1 MELVTGHGA
10 SEHITAA
17 QVSRLIQGVTVM
29 DDTTVYRLNVG
40 NDCAIGVNGLTVGIS
55 TGEMV
60 LHGYH
65 TTFEDAETL
74 TLDPTLDAAKSRID
88 KICLI
93 ISEDLTT
100 GIQSAYIQVVQGT
113 EATTPTT
120 PATPST
126 PTSPTEL
133 YMGVG
138 VIATV
143 TVSDT
148 VIASYVD
155 NTDLY
160 AGSFVTKA
168 EFDTNIA
175 NIAPIEA
182 TSTASKAYSVGSQL
196 IYNGLLYKVD
206 SAIAQGATLTPGGNI
221 SLSPTVEAQIASVK
235 SSLTWEKIN
244 NSAISVTALNTDK
257 TESFSY
263 TKAEIHEILIKTE
276 SGDTVFGVQNGIT
289 GNGSANVS
297 KTINATNYKGTMFI
311 DINVDFNNKSI
322 SVTLNL
328 KEMGAMDNATNRGKM
343 TVIAVR

>member
-40 NDCAIGVNGLTVGIS
+40 NNCAIGVNGLTVGIS

-88 KICLI
+88 KLCLI

-113 EATTPTT
+113 ESTTPTA

-160 AGSFVTKA
+160 AGSFVTKT

-182 TSTASKAYSVGSQL
+182 TSTASKAYAVGNQL

-221 SLSPTVEAQIASVK
+221 SLSPDVEAQIASLR
-235 SSLTWEKIN
+235 SSLAEKVSFSSNISGVTN
-244 NSAISVTALNTDK
+244 IELFAIYGTGSAIAGQTNYLGTLNIPSGKTLLNAIFAPNANLPIVITSPGSNKEVYAYSVSYTG
-257 TESFSY
+257 EFSY
-263 TKAEIHEILIKTE
+263 
-276 SGDTVFGVQNGIT
+276 
-289 GNGSANVS
+289 
-297 KTINATNYKGTMFI
+297 
-311 DINVDFNNKSI
+311 
-322 SVTLNL
+322 
-328 KEMGAMDNATNRGKM
+328 
-343 TVIAVR
+343 IAVCMLY

>member
-40 NDCAIGVNGLTVGIS
+40 NNCAIGVNGLTVGIS

-160 AGSFVTKA
+160 AGSFVTKT

-182 TSTASKAYSVGSQL
+182 TSTASKAYSVENQL

-221 SLSPTVEAQIASVK
+221 SLSPKVEAQIASLK
-235 SSLTWEKIN
+235 SSLTSLITAT
-244 NSAISVTALNTDK
+244 STIVTLTYRDSGILQHDFSSWAATIPSTNVK
-257 TESFSY
+257 TTLICPVGDTNKCLFFLSGTTVYARAVAGQSFS
-263 TKAEIHEILIKTE
+263 
-276 SGDTVFGVQNGIT
+276 QNET
-289 GNGSANVS
+289 A
-297 KTINATNYKGTMFI
+297 
-311 DINVDFNNKSI
+311 
-322 SVTLNL
+322 SVKLVVL
-328 KEMGAMDNATNRGKM
+328 HDN
-343 TVIAVR
+343 

>member
-88 KICLI
+88 KLCLI

-113 EATTPTT
+113 ESTTPTA

-160 AGSFVTKA
+160 AGSFVTLN
-168 EFDTNIA
+168 ELETNMS
-175 NIAPIEA
+175 NIAPIEK
-182 TSTASKAYSVGSQL
+182 TSTASKAYAIGDNL
-196 IYNGLLYKVD
+196 IYNGILYKVD
-206 SAIAQGATLTPGGNI
+206 AAIAQGATLVPSGNI
-221 SLSPTVEAQIASVK
+221 SLSPDVEAQIASLR
-235 SSLTWEKIN
+235 SSLIGKM
-244 NSAISVTALNTDK
+244 SAPVSGLNKPLYLDYVLSTGANVNFNVTFYSNPYVLLAVDNTNTDLVWSLA
-257 TESFSY
+257 T
-263 TKAEIHEILIKTE
+263 A
-276 SGDTVFGVQNGIT
+276 GVSTT
-289 GNGSANVS
+289 GCTLNCKYRGTQGSS
-297 KTINATNYKGTMFI
+297 W
-311 DINVDFNNKSI
+311 VDFN
-322 SVTLNL
+322 
-328 KEMGAMDNATNRGKM
+328 TNII
-343 TVIAVR
+343 VIAIGYLP

>member
-40 NDCAIGVNGLTVGIS
+40 NNCAIGVNGLTVGIS

-88 KICLI
+88 KLCLI

-113 EATTPTT
+113 EATTPTA

-160 AGSFVTKA
+160 AGSFVTLN
-168 EFDTNIA
+168 ELETNMS
-175 NIAPIEA
+175 NIAPIEK
-182 TSTASKAYSVGSQL
+182 TSTASKAYAIGDNL
-196 IYNGLLYKVD
+196 IYNGILYKVD
-206 SAIAQGATLTPGGNI
+206 AAIAQGATLVPSGNI
-221 SLSPTVEAQIASVK
+221 SLSPDVEAQITSLR
-235 SSLTWEKIN
+235 SSLSNTFGSVENIALDTNTTMTKDGIIIYGAFNLGCMQLLVN
-244 NSAISVTALNTDK
+244 NIVVGSTYGAGQAHDAIRMNYRVHK
-257 TESFSY
+257 
-263 TKAEIHEILIKTE
+263 
-276 SGDTVFGVQNGIT
+276 GDIIQL
-289 GNGSANVS
+289 
-297 KTINATNYKGTMFI
+297 K
-311 DINVDFNNKSI
+311 
-322 SVTLNL
+322 TLNSPS
-328 KEMGAMDNATNRGKM
+328 ECNIHTFYPYA
-343 TVIAVR
+343 

>member
-235 SSLTWEKIN
+235 SSLNFNKLGTITMVSTDLQSSFCSKLATLLSGKTGLFFTTGPFEFVGEVVNGTYRGNYQRMEETTYTVDYTTN
-244 NSAISVTALNTDK
+244 NSYYRASIPNGAAVT
-257 TESFSY
+257 
-263 TKAEIHEILIKTE
+263 
-276 SGDTVFGVQNGIT
+276 VQNLYSVAT
-289 GNGSANVS
+289 GTPRS
-297 KTINATNYKGTMFI
+297 I
-311 DINVDFNNKSI
+311 DVYFKS
-322 SVTLNL
+322 
-328 KEMGAMDNATNRGKM
+328 
-343 TVIAVR
+343 

>member
-40 NDCAIGVNGLTVGIS
+40 NNCAIGVNGLTVGIS

-88 KICLI
+88 KLCLI

-113 EATTPTT
+113 EATTPTA

-160 AGSFVTKA
+160 AGSFVTLN
-168 EFDTNIA
+168 ELETNMS
-175 NIAPIEA
+175 NIAPIEK
-182 TSTASKAYSVGSQL
+182 TSTASKAYAIGDNL
-196 IYNGLLYKVD
+196 IYNGILYKVD
-206 SAIAQGATLTPGGNI
+206 AAIAQGATLVPSGNI
-221 SLSPTVEAQIASVK
+221 SLSPDVETQIASLR
-235 SSLTWEKIN
+235 SSLNDFIPISSNLIGEMGVSYQEAGSDKYFNFTFVHKSN
-244 NSAISVTALNTDK
+244 NNQRWMFRVFTSASRLAMYYSTNGGSNWTTMWDK
-257 TESFSY
+257 T
-263 TKAEIHEILIKTE
+263 
-276 SGDTVFGVQNGIT
+276 
-289 GNGSANVS
+289 
-297 KTINATNYKGTMFI
+297 
-311 DINVDFNNKSI
+311 
-322 SVTLNL
+322 
-328 KEMGAMDNATNRGKM
+328 
-343 TVIAVR
+343 IA

>member
-235 SSLTWEKIN
+235 SSLDDKATLLFSSYAAAN
-244 NSAISVTALNTDK
+244 NLELFVSHGSGSVTAGQVKDLGAPSD
-257 TESFSY
+257 
-263 TKAEIHEILIKTE
+263 LP
-276 SGDTVFGVQNGIT
+276 SG
-289 GNGSANVS
+289 
-297 KTINATNYKGTMFI
+297 KTILQAILMPNANTPIIMSEASGRVY
-311 DINVDFNNKSI
+311 
-322 SVTLNL
+322 
-328 KEMGAMDNATNRGKM
+328 A
-343 TVIAVR
+343 

>member
-40 NDCAIGVNGLTVGIS
+40 NNCAIGVNGLTVGIS

-65 TTFEDAETL
+65 TTFEDAEAL

-160 AGSFVTKA
+160 AGSFVTKT

-221 SLSPTVEAQIASVK
+221 SLSPKVEAQIASLK
-235 SSLTWEKIN
+235 SSLTSLGAKETLLLTFDKN
-244 NSAISVTALNTDK
+244 NL
-257 TESFSY
+257 
-263 TKAEIHEILIKTE
+263 
-276 SGDTVFGVQNGIT
+276 
-289 GNGSANVS
+289 S
-297 KTINATNYKGTMFI
+297 K
-311 DINVDFNNKSI
+311 
-322 SVTLNL
+322 SVTLTNYTHL
-328 KEMGAMDNATNRGKM
+328 SVVYAYGNHRTVQKIDASALGNSIISHQLDMSMRYYDGGMKLLDFDMMFGASTIYVQQVLLNEAVITSSGDWIIYVYGK
-343 TVIAVR
+343 

>member
-88 KICLI
+88 KLCLI

-113 EATTPTT
+113 EATTPTA

-160 AGSFVTKA
+160 AGSFVTLN
-168 EFDTNIA
+168 ELETNMS
-175 NIAPIEA
+175 NIAPIEK
-182 TSTASKAYSVGSQL
+182 TSTASKAYAIGDNL
-196 IYNGLLYKVD
+196 IYNGILYKVD
-206 SAIAQGATLTPGGNI
+206 AAIAQGATLVPTGNI
-221 SLSPTVEAQIASVK
+221 SLSPDVEAQIASLK
-235 SSLTWEKIN
+235 SSLSNKLDADKLTLVSPTVNLQAYAFSNETGIITLLQWHNGGNNYSRILCDIGKIYYQVSGDAGQTWYTYWEK
-244 NSAISVTALNTDK
+244 
-257 TESFSY
+257 
-263 TKAEIHEILIKTE
+263 
-276 SGDTVFGVQNGIT
+276 
-289 GNGSANVS
+289 
-297 KTINATNYKGTMFI
+297 
-311 DINVDFNNKSI
+311 
-322 SVTLNL
+322 
-328 KEMGAMDNATNRGKM
+328 
-343 TVIAVR
+343 

>member
-65 TTFEDAETL
+65 TTFEDAETI

-93 ISEDLTT
+93 VSEDLTT
-100 GIQSAYIQVVQGT
+100 GIQSAYIEVVQGT
-113 EATTPTT
+113 EATSPSA

-126 PTSPTEL
+126 PSSATEI

-160 AGSFVTKA
+160 AGSFVTLN
-168 EFDTNIA
+168 ELETNMS
-175 NIAPIEA
+175 NIAPIEK
-182 TSTASKAYSVGSQL
+182 TSTASKAYAIGDNL
-196 IYNGLLYKVD
+196 IYNGILYKVD
-206 SAIAQGATLTPGGNI
+206 AAIAQGATLVPSGNI
-221 SLSPTVEAQIASVK
+221 SLSPDVETQIASLR
-235 SSLTWEKIN
+235 SSLNAQIIEENKGI
-244 NSAISVTALNTDK
+244 NTDG
-257 TESFSY
+257 TGLFSLTDKPGYLCVGAFSNTTVSNEY
-263 TKAEIHEILIKTE
+263 T
-276 SGDTVFGVQNGIT
+276 TVSIGLHTVNGTRLWFGKV
-289 GNGSANVS
+289 
-297 KTINATNYKGTMFI
+297 INAATGTAKGNLSNYSLKFI
-311 DINVDFNNKSI
+311 WVKI
-322 SVTLNL
+322 
-328 KEMGAMDNATNRGKM
+328 
-343 TVIAVR
+343 

>member
-235 SSLTWEKIN
+235 SSLDDKATLLFSSYVAADNLELFV
-244 NSAISVTALNTDK
+244 SHGSGSVTAGQVKDVGAPSDLP
-257 TESFSY
+257 
-263 TKAEIHEILIKTE
+263 
-276 SGDTVFGVQNGIT
+276 SG
-289 GNGSANVS
+289 
-297 KTINATNYKGTMFI
+297 KTILQAILMPNANTPIIMSEASGRVYAYSINYTGTFTYEAI
-311 DINVDFNNKSI
+311 YLI
-322 SVTLNL
+322 L
-328 KEMGAMDNATNRGKM
+328 
-343 TVIAVR
+343 

>member
-40 NDCAIGVNGLTVGIS
+40 NNCAIGVNGLTVGIS

-88 KICLI
+88 KLCLI

-113 EATTPTT
+113 EATTPTA

-160 AGSFVTKA
+160 AGSFVTLN
-168 EFDTNIA
+168 ELETNMS
-175 NIAPIEA
+175 NIAPIEK
-182 TSTASKAYSVGSQL
+182 TSTASKAYAIGDNL
-196 IYNGLLYKVD
+196 IYNGILYKVD
-206 SAIAQGATLTPGGNI
+206 AAIAQGATLVPSGNI
-221 SLSPTVEAQIASVK
+221 SLSPDVEAQIASLR
-235 SSLTWEKIN
+235 SSLSKN
-244 NSAISVTALNTDK
+244 LFDNSVSLSNNTDYICP
-257 TESFSY
+257 SDGYF
-263 TKAEIHEILIKTE
+263 
-276 SGDTVFGVQNGIT
+276 
-289 GNGSANVS
+289 
-297 KTINATNYKGTMFI
+297 
-311 DINVDFNNKSI
+311 SI
-322 SVTLNL
+322 SCGVYGGAHAQGYVNDVMLLGVTTITTSNTVSGQVSSVFVRKGMTL
-328 KEMGAMDNATNRGKM
+328 KYTGSTGSSNAAF
-343 TVIAVR
+343 IPLH

>member
-88 KICLI
+88 KLCLI

-113 EATTPTT
+113 ESTTPTA

-160 AGSFVTKA
+160 AGSFVTLN
-168 EFDTNIA
+168 ELETNMS
-175 NIAPIEA
+175 NIAPIEK
-182 TSTASKAYSVGSQL
+182 TSTASKAYAIGDNL
-196 IYNGLLYKVD
+196 IYNGILYKVD
-206 SAIAQGATLTPGGNI
+206 AAIAQGATLVPSGNI
-221 SLSPTVEAQIASVK
+221 SLSPDVETQIASLR
-235 SSLTWEKIN
+235 SSLSWQVLGDHVSFVVANNTEWNEANVVVIVGNDITKEVSFTLNRMIFDAVTGTYN
-244 NSAISVTALNTDK
+244 YLNSGYGLTSSDLVTVRIGFDGTYITLNSAYD
-257 TESFSY
+257 
-263 TKAEIHEILIKTE
+263 
-276 SGDTVFGVQNGIT
+276 SGV
-289 GNGSANVS
+289 NVS
-297 KTINATNYKGTMFI
+297 STSSMMVY
-311 DINVDFNNKSI
+311 
-322 SVTLNL
+322 
-328 KEMGAMDNATNRGKM
+328 
-343 TVIAVR
+343 VR

>member
-40 NDCAIGVNGLTVGIS
+40 NNCAIGVNGLTVGIS

-88 KICLI
+88 KLCLI

-113 EATTPTT
+113 EATTPTA

-160 AGSFVTKA
+160 AGSFVTLN
-168 EFDTNIA
+168 ELETNMS
-175 NIAPIEA
+175 NIAPIEK
-182 TSTASKAYSVGSQL
+182 TSTASKAYAIGDNL
-196 IYNGLLYKVD
+196 IYNGILYKVD
-206 SAIAQGATLTPGGNI
+206 AAIAQGATLVPSGNI
-221 SLSPTVEAQIASVK
+221 SLSPDVEAQIASLK
-235 SSLTWEKIN
+235 SCLN
-244 NSAISVTALNTDK
+244 NQLCQTGLMPSTLN
-257 TESFSY
+257 E
-263 TKAEIHEILIKTE
+263 TKKMTTTFKPKKFIM
-276 SGDTVFGVQNGIT
+276 FMF
-289 GNGSANVS
+289 NGSAGTQSIFKYDANIDNTLIRFITS
-297 KTINATNYKGTMFI
+297 TGNIDFRTIGTSNCI
-311 DINVDFNNKSI
+311 VKSVDNDGITLIPYAQALLNNPFL
-322 SVTLNL
+322 VFYF
-328 KEMGAMDNATNRGKM
+328 
-343 TVIAVR
+343 

>member
-40 NDCAIGVNGLTVGIS
+40 NNCAIGVNGLTVGIS

-88 KICLI
+88 KLCLI

-113 EATTPTT
+113 ESTTPTA

-148 VIASYVD
+148 FIASYVD

-160 AGSFVTKA
+160 AGSFVTLN
-168 EFDTNIA
+168 ELETNMS
-175 NIAPIEA
+175 NIAPIEK
-182 TSTASKAYSVGSQL
+182 TSTASKAYAIGDNL
-196 IYNGLLYKVD
+196 IYNGILYKVD
-206 SAIAQGATLTPGGNI
+206 AAIAQGATLVPSGNI
-221 SLSPTVEAQIASVK
+221 SLSPDVETQIASLR
-235 SSLTWEKIN
+235 SSLTRNSFDSYIN
-244 NSAISVTALNTDK
+244 ITSYSLDNPYLIEDDGYIYLRSSTTNNVCQAL
-257 TESFSY
+257 
-263 TKAEIHEILIKTE
+263 
-276 SGDTVFGVQNGIT
+276 VFGSNGTLQNEKYFAIRASTVNNQQGWASVFVRKGMKVGFKDEVGT
-289 GNGSANVS
+289 GGALR
-297 KTINATNYKGTMFI
+297 Y
-311 DINVDFNNKSI
+311 
-322 SVTLNL
+322 L
-328 KEMGAMDNATNRGKM
+328 KL
-343 TVIAVR
+343 I